1 MKIGIAGA
9 GVLGRLLAWQL
20 GSAGHS
26 VTVFDPALG
35 PGWSADT
42 TQARAAGFTAAGMLS
57 PLAELECAN
66 VEVAGLGWRTLALW
80 PARLAELTALGRRT
94 GDAELIAAESAL
106 SQLGS
111 LLVAHG
117 GDRGTAQRLLALIA
131 ARVPDRV
138 PRALDAT
145 TLAQTEP
152 ALARSLLAWQLDGEG
167 HIHTVAVLEALA
179 LGAVRLGV
187 TFVWGR
193 SVHDVQPG
201 RIDGEAFD
209 WVFDVR
215 GTGARPDLPVRG
227 VRGEVFWLHAP
238 GVVLQRPIRLLHPRH
253 RVYMVPR
260 PGERIVI
267 GASEIESEDRSVVS
281 LRTTVELLAAAH
293 SVIPELSEARVIWSE
308 ANLRPALPDN
318 LPLRDMRDVRD
329 GLVRINGLFRHGW
342 LIGPALV
349 EQALAELGL

>member
-20 GSAGHS
+20 GSAGHT

-42 TQARAAGFTAAGMLS
+42 TLARAAGFTAAGMLS

-66 VEVAGLGWRTLALW
+66 VAVAGLGWRTLALW
-80 PARLAELTALGRRT
+80 PARLAELAALGRRT
-94 GDAELIAAESAL
+94 GDAELSTIEAAF

-117 GDRGTAQRLLALIA
+117 GDRGSAQRLLALIA
-131 ARVPDRV
+131 AKVPDRV
-138 PRALDAT
+138 PRALDAAA
-145 TLAQTEP
+145 LAQTEP

-167 HIHTVAVLEALA
+167 HIHTVAVLAALA
-179 LGAVRLGV
+179 RGAAQLGV
-187 TFVWGR
+187 NFVWGR
-193 SVHDVQPG
+193 SVQDVQPG
-201 RIDGEAFD
+201 RIDAEAFD

-238 GVVLQRPIRLLHPRH
+238 GVLLQRPLRLLHPRH

-318 LPLRDMRDVRD
+318 LPLRETRD

-349 EQALAELGL
+349 EQALAALSL